1 MKGLLR
7 NQAVL
12 LLAVAGLYMLASVLA
27 GTFLNVYLWKNRQ
40 NFAMIGWFTVAQQVA
55 VGLSFWVGGKW
66 VKEHNKMNALRLG
79 IAVSGFFYLL
89 VLWLGGQ
96 AVHYI
101 WPLGLILGLSIGFF
115 WLAFNIVFFEI
126 TEAVNRDFF
135 NGWMGLLGS
144 FTGIVGPWVSGWLI
158 SLWPGERGYRV
169 VFIISLCTYGI
180 SAVLSFLLQKR
191 KSEGTYL
198 WLEPWKE
205 LRRAGSP
212 WRPAAAALLFQ
223 GLREGVFSFLIG
235 LLVYIAAREESKLGQ
250 FALITSAVS
259 LISYFAAGKWFKPK
273 FRSAGMLAGG
283 LLLLAVITPLLWKVS
298 YGTLLIMGIGTSLC
312 IPLYMLPMVSTSFDL
327 MGLSAEAAGK
337 RVELVVLRE
346 LSLMSGR
353 LLGMFVFIAVLSV
366 NDSPQVITLLMM
378 LLGASPLGSWLVLRR
393 LLRSGK
399 YHPS

>member
-1 MKGLLR
+1 M
-7 NQAVL
+7 
-12 LLAVAGLYMLASVLA
+12 
-27 GTFLNVYLWKNRQ
+27 
-40 NFAMIGWFTVAQQVA
+40 
-55 VGLSFWVGGKW
+55 
-66 VKEHNKMNALRLG
+66 
-79 IAVSGFFYLL
+79 L

-101 WPLGLILGLSIGFF
+101 WPFGLILGLSIGFF

-158 SLWPGERGYRV
+158 SLWPGEHGYRV

-223 GLREGVFSFLIG
+223 GLREGVFHF
-235 LLVYIAAREESKLGQ
+235 
-250 FALITSAVS
+250 
-259 LISYFAAGKWFKPK
+259 
-273 FRSAGMLAGG
+273 
-283 LLLLAVITPLLWKVS
+283 
-298 YGTLLIMGIGTSLC
+298 
-312 IPLYMLPMVSTSFDL
+312 
-327 MGLSAEAAGK
+327 
-337 RVELVVLRE
+337 
-346 LSLMSGR
+346 
-353 LLGMFVFIAVLSV
+353 
-366 NDSPQVITLLMM
+366 
-378 LLGASPLGSWLVLRR
+378 
-393 LLRSGK
+393 
-399 YHPS
+399 